1 LVALATVA
9 ERRRAVNR
17 SIERKHNIIISEQ
30 GIEKIDSL
38 IQEVFT
44 RLLFGGSDA

>member
-1 LVALATVA
+1 VLVALATVA

-30 GIEKIDSL
+30 GIEQID
-38 IQEVFT
+38 QEVFT